1 LKPFLFK
8 TKYKQI
14 LADTITPVSVYFKIR
29 DKFPNSLLLESSDYH
44 GSDNSFLIC
53 CNPIASIENE
63 TIHKTFPDGTSEKV
77 AIDANTN
84 IPEVIQEFSGQFKS
98 EKMTLNLSIMVCL
111 IYFL

>member
-1 LKPFLFK
+1 VYISRYAINSQ
-8 TKYKQI
+8 T
-14 LADTITPVSVYFKIR
+14 VS
-29 DKFPNSLLLESSDYH
+29 PSSDYH
-44 GSDNSFLIC
+44 GSDNSFSYILQSYRFHK
-53 CNPIASIENE
+53 NRNE
-63 TIHKTFPDGTSEKV
+63 TPKRSDGTSEKV